1 MFIDFAKQLLL
12 YICYNTGMTNPTVLQ
27 LVKEI
32 ELDLAGVI
40 ADLFGVKLLV
50 KLNYPKDLKHGDFTT
65 NVALSLFSLLKES
78 GRKDDS
84 PLLVA
89 QKLVTVLKESWSTKR
104 GGFSNSVIWIDR
116 VSAEQPGFI
125 NFWLTNT
132 YLHQLNSS
140 ISSGADIERWLSKN
154 LRGKKVIVEFTDPNP
169 FKEFHIGHLYSNI
182 VGEAICRLEE
192 AVGAQVKRACYQG
205 DVGMHVAKSL
215 WGMWQKKEQIAELS
229 SLPLSKRAQFL
240 GQAYAL
246 GASVYETDAGAK
258 QAIQEI
264 NQVVYQRLDLS
275 QESPSSTVQKTDFS
289 SVEFM
294 ELYHLGRQWSLE
306 YFAWLYDRLG
316 MKFDYFFFESQV
328 GRAGVAIVKEYLA
341 KGVFET
347 SQGAVIFPG
356 SKHGLHDR
364 VFINSLGLPTYEAKE
379 LGLAP
384 TKYAQYAYDRSII
397 ITGNEIDEYF
407 KVLLKAMSLTHPD
420 LAEKTT
426 HLSHGMVKLPEG
438 KMSSRTG
445 KVITGEWLMNQATEQ
460 MVDRLR
466 STRPELSAT
475 KQAKIGSEIALGA
488 IKYALLKSNIGGDV
502 VFSFEQSLAFSGN
515 SGPYLQ
521 YTAVRCMG
529 VLRKATAAMQLSSIS
544 ILIDLLKNIKVDID
558 QLDAKTSYTSLDK
571 DLLRIIA
578 RYFDTLEMAAAK
590 YTPHSLTEYLY
601 EFAQKLNYWYDKQKI
616 IELESGKLTQP
627 AQLKLSLALTAYQV
641 LFHGLSVLGINIP
654 EEM

>member
-1 MFIDFAKQLLL
+1 MS
-12 YICYNTGMTNPTVLQ
+12 TPTISQ
-27 LVKEI
+27 LVKSLEQ
-32 ELDLAGVI
+32 DLVAVI
-40 ADLFGVKLLV
+40 ADQYRQKLSVKLS
-50 KLNYPKDLKHGDFTT
+50 YPKDLVHGDFTT
-65 NVALSLFSLLKES
+65 NVALSLFSRLKGSEY
-78 GRKDDS
+78 RDES
-84 PLLVA
+84 PLAVA
-89 QKLVTVLKESWSTKR
+89 QKLVIVLKEGLKEKKSGLSD
-104 GGFSNSVIWIDR
+104 SVIWIDR

-140 ISSGADIERWLSKN
+140 ISSGTDVGRYLSNN

-182 VGEAICRLEE
+182 VGEAICRLQE

-229 SLPLSKRAQFL
+229 SQPLNKKAQLL

-258 QAIQEI
+258 QAIQTI
-264 NQVVYQRLDLS
+264 NQIVYENLDLG
-275 QESPSSTVQKTDFS
+275 QAASTP
-289 SVEFM
+289 VEQNTELNPTEIM
-294 ELYHLGRQWSLE
+294 ELYHLGRRWSLE
-306 YFAWLYDRLG
+306 YFAWLYNRLG

-328 GRAGVAIVKEYLA
+328 GREGVAIVKEYLT

-347 SQGAVIFPG
+347 SQGAIIFPG

-466 STRPELSAT
+466 STRPELNAI

-502 VFSFEQSLAFSGN
+502 IFSFEQSLAFSGN

-529 VLRKATAAMQLSSIS
+529 VLRKATAALQLSSIS
-544 ILIDLLKNIKVDID
+544 ILIDLLKDIKVDND
-558 QLDAKTSYTSLDK
+558 QLEAKTSYTSLDK
-571 DLLRIIA
+571 ELLRFIA
-578 RYFDTLEMAAAK
+578 RYFDTVEMAAEK
-590 YTPHSLTEYLY
+590 YAPHSLTEYLY
-601 EFAQKLNYWYDKQKI
+601 ELAQKLNYWYDKQKI
-616 IELESGKLTQP
+616 IELESGQLTQS

-641 LFHGLSVLGINIP
+641 LFHGLSILGINIP

>member
-1 MFIDFAKQLLL
+1 
-12 YICYNTGMTNPTVLQ
+12 MTHPTVTQ
-27 LVKEI
+27 LAET
-32 ELDLAGVI
+32 LAQDLAAVI
-40 ADLFGVKLLV
+40 ADQYGHNLPVKLS
-50 KLNYPKDLKHGDFTT
+50 YPKDLTHGDFTS
-65 NVALSLFSLLKES
+65 NVALSLFPHLTERGHKNE
-78 GRKDDS
+78 S
-84 PLLVA
+84 PLAVA
-89 QKLVTVLKESWSTKR
+89 QNIVTALKESWNTKR
-104 GGFSNSVIWIDR
+104 IGFSDSDICIEQ

-140 ISSGADIERWLSKN
+140 ISSNADIKKCLSKN
-154 LRGKKVIVEFTDPNP
+154 FRGKKVIVEFTDPNP

-205 DVGMHVAKSL
+205 DVGIHVAKSL
-215 WGMWQKKEQIAELS
+215 WGMWQKKPQIAKLS
-229 SLPLSKRAQFL
+229 SQSLSKKAEFL

-258 QAIQEI
+258 QAIQTI
-264 NQVVYQRLDLS
+264 NQIVYENLDLDQGIS
-275 QESPSSTVQKTDFS
+275 SPMVRGTEFNST
-289 SVEFM
+289 EIM

-306 YFAWLYDRLG
+306 YFSWLYDRLG

-328 GRAGVAIVKEYLA
+328 GREGVAIVKEYLA
-341 KGVFET
+341 KGVFEA

-356 SKHGLHDR
+356 SKYGLHDR

-384 TKYAQYAYDRSII
+384 TKYAQYAYDHSII

-445 KVITGEWLMNQATEQ
+445 RVITGEWLMNQATEQ

-466 STRPELSAT
+466 STRPELNAI

-502 VFSFEQSLAFSGN
+502 IFSFEQSLAFSGN

-529 VLRKATAAMQLSSIS
+529 VLRKATAALQSSSIS
-544 ILIDLLKNIKVDID
+544 ILIDLLKEIKVDND
-558 QLDAKTSYTSLDK
+558 QLEAKSSYTNLDK
-571 DLLRIIA
+571 ELLRFIA
-578 RYFDTLEMAAAK
+578 RYFDTIENAASNNA
-590 YTPHSLTEYLY
+590 PHLIAEYLY
-601 EFAQKLNYWYDKQKI
+601 ELAQQLNYWYDKQKI
-616 IELESGKLTQP
+616 IELESGQLTHP
-627 AQLKLSLALTAYQV
+627 AQLKLSLVVTAYQV
-641 LFHGLSVLGINIP
+641 LLHGLNILGINIP